1 MWENIM
7 VENDKNVKISEYSQY
22 VTLLETRIKS
32 LAKENIKLQEQLET
46 EKTDRENNKRLTELW
61 AKNKNKTFRVT
72 YLLGKI
78 TFFFIKYETL
88 SN

>member
-1 MWENIM
+1 M

-61 AKNKNKTFRVT
+61 AKGELEN
-72 YLLGKI
+72 
-78 TFFFIKYETL
+78 
-88 SN
+88 

>member
-61 AKNKNKTFRVT
+61 AKGELEN
-72 YLLGKI
+72 
-78 TFFFIKYETL
+78 
-88 SN
+88 